1 MTYQVSRFYPQTE
14 ALALT
19 CEHWDKI
26 SWENRSPSGILF
38 PRPVHCVPRREIDEP
53 LTEKFSAFELLHQAA
68 NLSCTNTKE
77 NWYGNPKPRNDIN
90 PVCSPS
96 LPRRHSR
103 RSDRRPAPA
112 HCGHELARERDRRG
126 SIPGRAA
133 RNDPETRAPLDDGLR
148 LAHVRGEAE
157 RPPAVH
163 HRDRWAG
170 HAFHSRSFAT
180 RRRVAAHRHARL
192 ARLDH

>member
-14 ALALT
+14 ALALN

-26 SWENRSPSGILF
+26 SWDNRSPSGIFF
-38 PRPVHCVPRREIDEP
+38 PRPVHCLSRREIDEP

-96 LPRRHSR
+96 LPRRHAR
-103 RSDRRPAPA
+103 RSARRPAPA
-112 HCGHELARERDRRG
+112 HRCHALALQGARRRTVA
-126 SIPGRAA
+126 GRAA
-133 RNDPETRAPLDDGLR
+133 VDDPSARALLDDRLR
-148 LAHVRGEAE
+148 LAQGRGETE
-157 RPPAVH
+157 RAPSVH
-163 HRDRWAG
+163 H
-170 HAFHSRSFAT
+170 
-180 RRRVAAHRHARL
+180 L
-192 ARLDH
+192 